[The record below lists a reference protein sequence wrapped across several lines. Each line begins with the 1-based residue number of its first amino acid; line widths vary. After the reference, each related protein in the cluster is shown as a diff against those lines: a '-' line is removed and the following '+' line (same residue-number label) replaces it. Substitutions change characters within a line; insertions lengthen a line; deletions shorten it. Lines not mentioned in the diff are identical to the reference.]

1 MKKIIPIKKQLEF
14 KTNINEITSISLEN
28 TLHNNNKIIQGDLIV
43 SGTYKI
49 TEQSVNTEKFE
60 HKIPVDIEIDEK
72 YVINE
77 ATIDI
82 YDFYYEI
89 VNNNT
94 LEINIEI
101 IIDNIVEKPEEKKED
116 PMEIK
121 EERCIEQEGTK
132 EIEEKEEKKEQEEQ
146 NKTIF
151 DTILDDEEDNS
162 TYYIYIVRENDTLE
176 TIMTKYNISKEK
188 LEEYNNLEE
197 IKLGD
202 KIIIPENKDE

>member
-28 TLHNNNKIIQGDLIV
+28 TLHNNNRIIQGDLIV

-132 EIEEKEEKKEQEEQ
+132 EIEKKEEKKEQEEQ

-176 TIMTKYNISKEK
+176 TIITKYNISKEK